1 MFRAFEVGFS
11 RGNRRIVSGINLEL
25 RAGELT
31 VVIGPNG
38 AGKSTLLK
46 LLTGDLTPSR
56 GNIRFD
62 GRVLQQWNARE
73 LAARR
78 AVLSQ
83 STALVFPFTVHE
95 VISLGFH
102 ESSTS
107 QDRHTL
113 VRDTL
118 NTFDLKGFEHRLFQE
133 LSGGEQQRVHLAR
146 VVCQLKSSAAASQKF
161 LFLDEPVSNLDIKHQ
176 INTLTAVRE
185 LLSPEMGTFV
195 ILHDLNLAA
204 AFADRIVIIHN
215 GHIVANDTTSRALKS
230 ETLKQVFDVDLNV
243 VRRGATRRIVLNTQ
257 MSDISLDGPKHA
269 LARFRTY
276 N

>member
-1 MFRAFEVGFS
+1 MFHAFDVSFA
-11 RGNRRIVSGINLEL
+11 RGKRRIISDCNLEL

-46 LLTGDLTPSR
+46 LLTGDLVPSK

-62 GRVLQQWNARE
+62 GRVLQQWNARD

-83 STALVFPFTVHE
+83 STSLVFPFTVHE
-95 VISLGFH
+95 VISLGFPDG
-102 ESSTS
+102 STS
-107 QDRHTL
+107 KERHASI
-113 VRDTL
+113 RDALT
-118 NTFDLKGFEHRLFQE
+118 TFDLKGFEHRLFQE

-146 VVCQLKSSAAASQKF
+146 VVCQLKSNNTNRQKF

-185 LLSPEMGTFV
+185 LLSPQMGVFV

-204 AFADRIVIIHN
+204 SFADRIVIIHD
-215 GHIVANDTTSRALKS
+215 GRIVANDTTSHALKS
-230 ETLKQVFDVDLNV
+230 ETLKRVFDVDLNV
-243 VRRGATRRIVLNTQ
+243 VRHGTGRRIVLNTPMIGVRQ
-257 MSDISLDGPKHA
+257 TPDG
-269 LARFRTY
+269 Y
-276 N
+276 NTSHSVN

>member
-1 MFRAFEVGFS
+1 MFHAFDVSFS
-11 RGNRRIVSGINLEL
+11 RGKRRIISDCNLEL

-46 LLTGDLTPSR
+46 LLTGDLNPSK
-56 GNIRFD
+56 GNIWFD

-83 STALVFPFTVHE
+83 STSLVFPFTVHE
-95 VISLGFH
+95 VISLGFPDG
-102 ESSTS
+102 STS
-107 QDRHTL
+107 QERH
-113 VRDTL
+113 VSIRDALT
-118 NTFDLKGFEHRLFQE
+118 TFDLKGFEHRLFQE

-146 VVCQLKSSAAASQKF
+146 VVCQLKSSATAAQKF

-185 LLSPEMGTFV
+185 LLSPAMGAFV

-204 AFADRIVIIHN
+204 GFADRIVIIHD
-215 GHIVANDTTSRALKS
+215 GRIVANDSASRALKS
-230 ETLKQVFDVDLNV
+230 ETLKHVFGVDLNV
-243 VRRGATRRIVLNTQ
+243 VRHGTGRRIVLRTRTNGVRG
-257 MSDISLDGPKHA
+257 SL
-269 LARFRTY
+269 